1 MADCFIAFIISGR
14 GLGVKSKIFRN
25 QCRLHL
31 SYFVEYPTGHKYP
44 KQSPISPLLFH
55 PLLGYYYSKQMME
68 SSPVSS
74 PRSSRSHPRP
84 VQVLGST
91 IGLAILLATLFNLW
105 MPSKSLFAG
114 SFSEKL
120 GLLLTAQPE
129 GNYIATPQPQ
139 LRIGLV
145 AGHAGND
152 SGATCLD
159 SEGNTTLTEADVNME
174 IASLVQKALIAEGYQ
189 VDLLNE
195 FDTRLNGYR
204 ALTLVSIHNDSC
216 DDINPE
222 ATGFKVAAAVNTHDF
237 NRASRLTE
245 CLRDR
250 YGKQTDLPFHADS
263 ITTDMRDYHAFS
275 EIDPNTIA
283 AIIETGFLYLDQELL
298 VEETDRVADGVVQ
311 GILCFARNENI
322 EPTPIP
328 TFAP

>member
-1 MADCFIAFIISGR
+1 
-14 GLGVKSKIFRN
+14 
-25 QCRLHL
+25 
-31 SYFVEYPTGHKYP
+31 
-44 KQSPISPLLFH
+44 
-55 PLLGYYYSKQMME
+55 ME
-68 SSPVSS
+68 STPDSS
-74 PRSSRSHPRP
+74 PRSSSRYHRRSVRA
-84 VQVLGST
+84 VGST

-105 MPSKSLFAG
+105 TPSKSMFAG
-114 SFSEKL
+114 SFSDKL
-120 GLLLTAQPE
+120 GLMLTSQPE
-129 GNYIATPQPQ
+129 SNFVATPQPQ
-139 LRIGLV
+139 LRIGIV

-174 IASLVQKALIAEGYQ
+174 IASRVQKRLTEEGYQ

-204 ALTLVSIHNDSC
+204 ALALVSIHNDSC
-216 DDINPE
+216 EDINPE

-250 YGKQTDLPFHADS
+250 YGSATSLHFHDKS
-263 ITTDMRDYHAFS
+263 ITTDMREYHAFS

-283 AIIETGFLYLDQELL
+283 AIIETGFLHLDQELL
-298 VEETDRVADGVVQ
+298 VNETDRVAEGVVQ
-311 GILCFARNENI
+311 GILCFARNQNI

-328 TFAP
+328 TFVP